1 MKGQPRWHGS
11 EYAEDANSEDS
22 GKPGRQP
29 VDVKS
34 KRHEEGLESFA
45 RNALRNTF
53 RWTNGSRAAKRTA
66 ALTAG
71 EKAHNAAEKTIKP

>member
-11 EYAEDANSEDS
+11 EYAKAANAEDS

-29 VDVKS
+29 VNEDS
-34 KRHEEGLESFA
+34 ERHEHGLEEFA
-45 RNALRNTF
+45 KNALRVTF
-53 RWTNGSRAAKRTA
+53 KWTDGSRAAKRKA
-66 ALTAG
+66 ALIAG